1 MKGKSKGGSKKAH
14 AAVAKTTGGKGGSGA
29 GLGWGATGPG
39 GPSKSKPTKKGP
51 YHPK

>member
-1 MKGKSKGGSKKAH
+1 MKKGMHYGKKGGKSGKKAGH
-14 AAVAKTTGGKGGSGA
+14 GA

-39 GPSKSKPTKKGP
+39 GTSRSKPTKKGP